1 MNIYFIPIVL
11 VIVIVI
17 AVVCV
22 VQSSKKKGKGSHHFE
37 MTTKKSKDDEGELN
51 YLFHFIITHSNL
63 ILFCSTTV
71 SSIFHTK
78 TYNYN

>member
-1 MNIYFIPIVL
+1 MIVSL
-11 VIVIVI
+11 IVI

-22 VQSSKKKGKGSHHFE
+22 VQSSKEKGKGSHDFE
-37 MTTKKSKDDEGELN
+37 LTRKKSKDDEGELN